1 MAFVGEIIQR
11 FEQRGYFL
19 RALKI
24 QCVDKCRD
32 TLQRSCRQATLPS
45 SPSPVELWVWEGQ
58 DGVAQGR
65 KMLGTTNPLESA
77 PSTCVLFMDPVDSA
91 KTEIALWFPE
101 GVWGYTHDWIY
112 K

>member
-19 RALKI
+19 RAQKM

-45 SPSPVELWVWEGQ
+45 SRPSPVELWVWEG
-58 DGVAQGR
+58 R
-65 KMLGTTNPLESA
+65 KMLRTTNPLESA
-77 PSTCVLFMDPVDSA
+77 PSTCVVFMDPVDSA

-101 GVWGYTHDWIY
+101 GVWAYTHDFRRWIY